1 MNETDL
7 IREGLTLMGVG
18 MGFVILFLLL
28 LIFAIDGISRL
39 IQRFFP
45 EPVEKAQT
53 AVPAPVPTNSND
65 FDTLR
70 PVIAAAIAHHRRQQ
84 GLNS

>member
-7 IREGLTLMGVG
+7 IREGFTLMGVG

-39 IQRFFP
+39 IQRLFP
-45 EPVEKAQT
+45 EPVAE
-53 AVPAPVPTNSND
+53 VPKTHAPPVPPQTED
-65 FDTLR
+65 IDRLR

-84 GLNS
+84 AHQ

>member
-7 IREGLTLMGVG
+7 IREGFTLMGVG

-39 IQRFFP
+39 IQRLFP
-45 EPVEKAQT
+45 EPVSANSKT
-53 AVPAPVPTNSND
+53 PAPQVSSHTED
-65 FDTLR
+65 IDRLR
-70 PVIAAAIAHHRRQQ
+70 PAIAAAIAHHRRQQ
-84 GLNS
+84 AHQ